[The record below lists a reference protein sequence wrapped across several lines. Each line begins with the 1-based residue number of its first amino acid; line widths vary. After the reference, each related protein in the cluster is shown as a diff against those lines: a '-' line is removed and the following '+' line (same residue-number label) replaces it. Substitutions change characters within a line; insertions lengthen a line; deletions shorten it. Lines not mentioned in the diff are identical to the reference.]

1 MTTGRNVISPW
12 AIAIAA
18 IAVIA
23 SGWVLVTLPVVGD
36 AARASASSVHRG
48 NGLRSRPSIRVRAAQ
63 RALRRLGYHLRVD
76 GRFGRRTERAVRRYQ
91 SRHGLRV
98 DGVVGRTTR
107 RALRRSV
114 ARVDRVTRARA
125 RRARRAR
132 VRRHRR
138 AQAQHANAARRTVAP
153 PAAVLPSPTAP
164 RPSGSPRPVPP
175 ASVTQPAAASTDRAR
190 RGWVVLLAITVL
202 AVVLF
207 VAAAPV
213 LRASAPSGRRGARS
227 AGP

>member
-1 MTTGRNVISPW
+1 MTTGRNVVSPW
-12 AIAIAA
+12 ALAIAA

-23 SGWVLVTLPVVGD
+23 SGWVLVAPTVVRD

-63 RALRRLGYHLRVD
+63 RALRKLGYHLRVD

-107 RALRRSV
+107 RALRRSG

-132 VRRHRR
+132 ARRHRR
-138 AQAQHANAARRTVAP
+138 AQTHHANAAPRTAAP
-153 PAAVLPSPTAP
+153 PAAVLPSPSAP

-175 ASVTQPAAASTDRAR
+175 ASVTQPAAASTDQAR

-213 LRASAPSGRRGARS
+213 LRESGPGGRRGARS
-227 AGP
+227 ARP

>member
-12 AIAIAA
+12 AIGIAA

-23 SGWVLVTLPVVGD
+23 SGWVLVTPPVVGD

-48 NGLRSRPSIRVRAAQ
+48 NGLRSRPSVRVRAAQ

-114 ARVDRVTRARA
+114 ARVGRVSRA
-125 RRARRAR
+125 RARRAR

-138 AQAQHANAARRTVAP
+138 AQAHHADAARRTAAP

-164 RPSGSPRPVPP
+164 RPSGSPRPVAP

-190 RGWVVLLAITVL
+190 QGWVVLLAITVL

-213 LRASAPSGRRGARS
+213 LRASGPGGRRGARR

>member
-1 MTTGRNVISPW
+1 MTTRNVASPR

-23 SGWVLVTLPVVGD
+23 AGWVLPTPPGGGD

-48 NGLRSRPSIRVRAAQ
+48 NGLRARPSIRVRTAQ
-63 RALRRLGYHLRVD
+63 RALRKLGYHVRVD

-91 SRHGLRV
+91 SRHRVRV
-98 DGVVGRTTR
+98 DGIVGRTTR

-132 VRRHRR
+132 ARRHRR
-138 AQAQHANAARRTVAP
+138 AQAHHANAAPRTAASP
-153 PAAVLPSPTAP
+153 DAVLPTLTVP

-175 ASVTQPAAASTDRAR
+175 ASVTEPAAASIDQAR
-190 RGWVVLLAITVL
+190 RRWVVLLTITVL
-202 AVVLF
+202 ALVLF
-207 VAAAPV
+207 VAAAPI
-213 LRASAPSGRRGARS
+213 LREPAPGRRGPRS
-227 AGP
+227 PGP